1 LYTHDKQPLRSSH
14 NTYLLSRQLVGHA
27 SADSYTHV
35 LNHHARCVGA
45 FVSCHWFSISFNKTN
60 SEIDVWPSKHGL
72 TVTHGYTL
80 SKGVPFSSVCEAIGE
95 AVTPGCWPV
104 FISLECHVDV
114 DGQKE
119 MVRQMLE
126 IWGDKLVQGKL
137 ENVTEDNDSATPE
150 KLKGRIIL
158 MVGRGFTLKSFSWLN
173 YCYPGRVLS
182 YGYDWDGRS

>member
-1 LYTHDKQPLRSSH
+1 MCRCVLFLAVD
-14 NTYLLSRQLVGHA
+14 V
-27 SADSYTHV
+27 SYH
-35 LNHHARCVGA
+35 LNHL
-45 FVSCHWFSISFNKTN
+45 TQ
-60 SEIDVWPSKHGL
+60 EIDVWPSKHGL

-114 DGQKE
+114 EGQKE
-119 MVRQMLE
+119 MVKQMLE
-126 IWGDKLVQGKL
+126 IWGDKLIQGKL
-137 ENVTEDNDSATPE
+137 EHVTEDDDSATPE

-158 MVGRGFTLKSFSWLN
+158 MVGRIFTLNLCYLSCLN

-182 YGYDWDGRS
+182 YGYINERDGRS